1 MEGTPGKILISE
13 FDPIPERRHNE
24 NLINVI
30 VRAHK
35 WNGQF
40 LGGKTTREIGQA
52 NDIHHS
58 YVAAS
63 LRLAF
68 LAPDITAAIL
78 DGKQPTELTAVKLY
92 KPLPL
97 DWPTQRQVLGF
108 APV

>member
-1 MEGTPGKILISE
+1 M
-13 FDPIPERRHNE
+13 
-24 NLINVI
+24 I

-35 WNGQF
+35 WNQQF
-40 LGGKTTREIGQA
+40 IAGKTTREIGQA

-78 DGKQPTELTAVKLY
+78 DGKQPAALTVVKLY

-97 DWPTQRQVLGF
+97 DWPTQRQMLGF